1 MQYINMEE
9 IMDKA
14 NCHIGICSYLLYI
27 VAAIFSFIIV
37 ICVICVIPAI
47 LDHLKISGDWL
58 SFWGSYMGGLL
69 AIIGTFM
76 VIMVSLKQIRD
87 SNKNAQNSIEQL
99 IKSERRNFGLK
110 VIDDIAELERYIIEF
125 YNYNIRAVQISQC
138 DVKEENAINRQKI
151 EEERKHCEYGV
162 EKSKSMI
169 IKYRSLLDMELVCD
183 DERKL
188 FNLLVQLY
196 RDVQVDILAYDDQ
209 KMNISLNKYT
219 GDVRSLQERFNQ
231 LENRLNGVR
240 RYTKKLYG
248 KDILIK

>member
-1 MQYINMEE
+1 
-9 IMDKA
+9 
-14 NCHIGICSYLLYI
+14 
-27 VAAIFSFIIV
+27 
-37 ICVICVIPAI
+37 
-47 LDHLKISGDWL
+47 
-58 SFWGSYMGGLL
+58 
-69 AIIGTFM
+69 
-76 VIMVSLKQIRD
+76 
-87 SNKNAQNSIEQL
+87 
-99 IKSERRNFGLK
+99 
-110 VIDDIAELERYIIEF
+110 
-125 YNYNIRAVQISQC
+125 
-138 DVKEENAINRQKI
+138 
-151 EEERKHCEYGV
+151 
-162 EKSKSMI
+162 MI

-248 KDILIK
+248 KDILTK